1 MQSAKV
7 VYCVFH
13 RRACRVSFMQQ
24 SFKKGKKKRKDQA
37 WLEKSLKSCVCGHG
51 FHFIPRLLFEGR
63 KENKTAGTDYSVHC
77 RSAFKHLFFFLSFLL
92 LSLSLYN
99 HVLESSSTIVRL
111 QSSRDKPCVFICM
124 SSRCF
129 SLQCAM
135 NVFWNLCSVKV
146 NFRFVSLVW
155 PVRRKFSFWKPVFKQ
170 WAFSCIFNYL
180 AR

>member
-1 MQSAKV
+1 
-7 VYCVFH
+7 
-13 RRACRVSFMQQ
+13 MQQ
-24 SFKKGKKKRKDQA
+24 SFKKGKKKRKKKRKDQA

-63 KENKTAGTDYSVHC
+63 KENKTAGTDSSVHC

-129 SLQCAM
+129 SLHSVWM
-135 NVFWNLCSVKV
+135 CSEIFAVLKWTFGSCHSSGPWGGSSRFGSLFLNSELSHASLIISHV
-146 NFRFVSLVW
+146 NADL
-155 PVRRKFSFWKPVFKQ
+155 
-170 WAFSCIFNYL
+170 
-180 AR
+180 